1 MVIVFDLD
9 DTLYDES
16 TYVKSGFRA
25 VAAMLAREYGVDPER
40 AYRRMLAIVRREGR
54 GRVFDRIL
62 AEAVGPPSRRAVQAC
77 VTAYRLHRPSIR
89 LSARGDAALRRHR
102 DRPLYLVTD
111 GNKLVQ
117 ARKVEALGL
126 RGRFRRIFITHCYGR
141 AAAKPSLVCFERI
154 RRLERCAWSE
164 LAYVGD
170 NPAKDFVGL
179 NAVGALTVRVLTGG
193 HCAAVAAPGYDARL
207 TLRHL
212 GELDLT
218 G

>member
-25 VAAMLAREYGVDPER
+25 VAAMLAREHGVDAVW
-40 AYRRMLAIVRREGR
+40 AYRRMLAILRREGR

-62 AEAVGPPSRRAVQAC
+62 AEAIGRASQRAVQAC
-77 VTAYRLHRPSIR
+77 VSAYRLHRPSIR
-89 LSARGDAALRRHR
+89 LSAPGDAALRRHR
-102 DRPLYLVTD
+102 DQPLYLVTD

-126 RGRFRRIFITHCYGR
+126 ARRFRRVFITHCYGR
-141 AAAKPSLVCFERI
+141 AAAKPSLHCFERI
-154 RRLERCAWSE
+154 RQLERCAWSE

-170 NPAKDFVGL
+170 NPAKDFVAL
-179 NAVGALTVRVLTGG
+179 NTVGALTVRVLTGG
-193 HCAAVAAPGYDARL
+193 HAAAVAAPGYDARL

-212 GELDLT
+212 GQLDLT